1 MNESFDIYDDFLS
14 GLTGYTF
21 DISVLKRV
29 ALECGVAE
37 VAEYSELTE
46 EQKDRCKIGL
56 LETLLFTPYQSASQT
71 DRHGEWQTQTG
82 AQTLSVANIERVK
95 NELKR
100 LYKKYGEEEKL
111 ESIENADANLEWM
124 E

>member
-1 MNESFDIYDDFLS
+1 MNESFDIHDFLS

-56 LETLLFTPYQSASQT
+56 LETLLLTPYQSASQT

-82 AQTLSVANIERVK
+82 TQTLSAANIERVK
-95 NELKR
+95 SELKG
-100 LYKKYGEEEKL
+100 LYKKYEEDEKL
-111 ESIENADANLEWM
+111 ENLENADANLEWM

>member
-1 MNESFDIYDDFLS
+1 MNESFDIHDFLS

-56 LETLLFTPYQSASQT
+56 LETLLLTPYQSASQT

-82 AQTLSVANIERVK
+82 AQTLSAANIERVK
-95 NELKR
+95 SELKG
-100 LYKKYGEEEKL
+100 LYKKYEEDEKL
-111 ESIENADANLEWM
+111 ENLENADANLEWM

>member
-14 GLTGYTF
+14 GLTGCTF
-21 DISVLKRV
+21 AISVLKRV
-29 ALECGVAE
+29 ALGCGVAE
-37 VAEYSELTE
+37 VAEYSEITE

-56 LETLLFTPYQSASQT
+56 LETLLLTPYQSASQT

-95 NELKR
+95 NELKM

-111 ESIENADANLEWM
+111 ESLENADANLEWM

>member
-56 LETLLFTPYQSASQT
+56 LETLLLTPYQSASQT

-82 AQTLSVANIERVK
+82 AQTLSAANIERVK
-95 NELKR
+95 SELKG

-111 ESIENADANLEWM
+111 ESLENADANLEWM

>member
-1 MNESFDIYDDFLS
+1 MNESFDIYNDFLS

-29 ALECGVAE
+29 ALECGVSE
-37 VAEYSELTE
+37 VTEYSQLTE
-46 EQKDRCKIGL
+46 EQKDRCKIEL
-56 LETLLFTPYQSASQT
+56 FETLLFSPYQSASQT
-71 DRHGEWQTQTG
+71 DKHGEWQTQTG
-82 AQTLSVANIERVK
+82 SQTLTTANVERIK

-100 LYKKYGEEEKL
+100 LYKKYGMDEKL
-111 ESIENADANLEWM
+111 ENLENADANLEWM

>member
-37 VAEYSELTE
+37 VTEYSELTE
-46 EQKDRCKIGL
+46 EQK
-56 LETLLFTPYQSASQT
+56 A
-71 DRHGEWQTQTG
+71 
-82 AQTLSVANIERVK
+82 ERQKRFQEMKAKREAYV
-95 NELKR
+95 NELKSI
-100 LYKKYGEEEKL
+100 LSEEQLKQF
-111 ESIENADANLEWM
+111 NADSQKMQGRQHYNKK
-124 E
+124 

>member
-1 MNESFDIYDDFLS
+1 MNESFDIHDFLS

-56 LETLLFTPYQSASQT
+56 LETLLLTPYQSASQT

-82 AQTLSVANIERVK
+82 AQTLSAANIERVK
-95 NELKR
+95 SELKG

-111 ESIENADANLEWM
+111 ESLENADANLEWM

>member
-14 GLTGYTF
+14 GLTAYTF

-37 VAEYSELTE
+37 VKEYSELTE

-56 LETLLFTPYQSASQT
+56 LETLLLTPYQSASQT
-71 DRHGEWQTQTG
+71 DRHGEWHTQTG
-82 AQTLSVANIERVK
+82 AQTLSAANIERVK
-95 NELKR
+95 NEIKG

-111 ESIENADANLEWM
+111 ESLENADANLEWM

>member
-1 MNESFDIYDDFLS
+1 MIESFDIYDFLS

-21 DISVLKRV
+21 DISVLRRV

-56 LETLLFTPYQSASQT
+56 LETLLLTPYQSASQT

-82 AQTLSVANIERVK
+82 AQTLSVSNIERVK
-95 NELKR
+95 DELRR
-100 LYKKYGEEEKL
+100 LYKKYEEDEKL
-111 ESIENADANLEWM
+111 ENLENADANLEWL

>member
-1 MNESFDIYDDFLS
+1 MIESFDIYDFLS

-21 DISVLKRV
+21 DISVLRRV

-56 LETLLFTPYQSASQT
+56 LETLLLTPYQSASQT
-71 DRHGEWQTQTG
+71 DKHGEWQTQTG
-82 AQTLSVANIERVK
+82 AQTLSVSNIERVK
-95 NELKR
+95 DELRR
-100 LYKKYGEEEKL
+100 LYKKYEEDEKL
-111 ESIENADANLEWM
+111 ENLENADANLEWL

>member
-1 MNESFDIYDDFLS
+1 MNESFDIYDFLS

-29 ALECGVAE
+29 ALECGVSE
-37 VAEYSELTE
+37 VTEYSQLTE
-46 EQKDRCKIGL
+46 EQKDRCKIEL
-56 LETLLFTPYQSASQT
+56 FETLLFSPYQSASQT
-71 DRHGEWQTQTG
+71 DKHGEWQTQTG
-82 AQTLSVANIERVK
+82 SQTLTTANVERIK

-100 LYKKYGEEEKL
+100 LYKKYGMDEKL
-111 ESIENADANLEWM
+111 ENLENADANLEWM